1 MSSILTA
8 WTAGRRRMA
17 PTLPALLCL
26 GEMRRGRGSPG
37 LEGPPSQPAPSGDP
51 RAHEAPGEERRCSE
65 LRADLSQGSL
75 FQG

>member
-1 MSSILTA
+1 
-8 WTAGRRRMA
+8 MA

-37 LEGPPSQPAPSGDP
+37 LEGPPPSQPALSGDT
-51 RAHEAPGEERRCSE
+51 RAQEAPREERHCSE